1 MVLTKS
7 ALIEKEEEDP
17 NESKLIPKFEV
28 YFNLQTFRVGLVDNH
43 QNEIGMV
50 VELNTLELHL
60 KAYDSLN
67 YHNVNSIELT
77 TKLLNL

>member
-28 YFNLQTFRVGLVDNH
+28 YFNLQTFRVGLVDNV
-43 QNEIGMV
+43 QN
-50 VELNTLELHL
+50 
-60 KAYDSLN
+60 
-67 YHNVNSIELT
+67 
-77 TKLLNL
+77 